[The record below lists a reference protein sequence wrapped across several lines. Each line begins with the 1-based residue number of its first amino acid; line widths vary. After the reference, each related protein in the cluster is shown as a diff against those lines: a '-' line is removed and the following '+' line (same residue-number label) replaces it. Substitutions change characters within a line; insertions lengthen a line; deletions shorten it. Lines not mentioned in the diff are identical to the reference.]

1 MQGLK
6 MLCNC
11 VTKSEIKVLT
21 IINNYNWIILL
32 IYRQLPFTLSDANL
46 LNNLFFDFVLKI
58 WVDLVSTKRNIWK
71 IIGKKHV

>member
-11 VTKSEIKVLT
+11 VTKSEIKVLA

-32 IYRQLPFTLSDANL
+32 IYRQQLFTMSDANL